1 MMNKK
6 HVVKQCVNVIKK
18 MKNIKQFLF
27 FLYSFFVIIKIIG
40 ERMIRVNKKTIIE
53 IIIFISVLSICL
65 LYLWK
70 KATLAAYETE
80 VGKELT
86 LPIAGWNITVDGE
99 DITTEDNKQI
109 SISDVTWNTS
119 HTREGKVSPGS
130 TGTMVILIDP
140 QGTETA
146 IKYELTVI
154 DKTINPDTVLK
165 VNSVAASNTTLT
177 RTNNVY
183 TGYITLNNI
192 NNGLK
197 PRIVLQVQWE
207 NDENINDL
215 DREID
220 SQEDYI
226 LINFKA
232 TQYKG
237 S

>member
-1 MMNKK
+1 M
-6 HVVKQCVNVIKK
+6 I
-18 MKNIKQFLF
+18 F
-27 FLYSFFVIIKIIG
+27 FLLMAIALIIAICIRNSKIP
-40 ERMIRVNKKTIIE
+40 KKSKRDKNE
-53 IIIFISVLSICL
+53 LHVLNLEKGGVFKVTGFGPESE
-65 LYLWK
+65 
-70 KATLAAYETE
+70 TL
-80 VGKELT
+80 
-86 LPIAGWNITVDGE
+86 
-99 DITTEDNKQI
+99 
-109 SISDVTWNTS
+109 
-119 HTREGKVSPGS
+119 
-130 TGTMVILIDP
+130 
-140 QGTETA
+140 
-146 IKYELTVI
+146 ELTVI